1 MDSIKNNQFVIIFKG
16 AIFSIIATLVLLFI
30 YSAILAYTSVSES
43 TIVPV
48 IIILTG
54 ISILIGSSLAT
65 AKIKKNGLINGGAI
79 GGIHIG
85 FIYLVSSIIHTG
97 FAVSTNSIIMIV
109 CGVLAGVVGG
119 IVGVNIK

>member
-16 AIFSIIATLVLLFI
+16 AIFSIMATLVLLFI

-85 FIYLVSSIIHTG
+85 LIYLVSSIIHTG
-97 FAVSTNSIIMIV
+97 FAVSTNSIIMIG
-109 CGVLAGVVGG
+109 CGILAGVVGG
-119 IVGVNIK
+119 VVGVNIK